1 MGKAKKQ
8 RKNRGSR
15 AAPYEVDESMVGD
28 AEDSNHDQAI
38 DDSKLSDKPNNGVVG
53 TSENA
58 EEPGT
63 GGRQIHKRQAAE
75 WRKMKSEVAQLKKQR
90 QKLRKKVVAER
101 EERKKLGKLIK
112 EKISSMRKR
121 HDAELQ
127 ALGLGKSLHSV
138 DPEETMAVDD

>member
-1 MGKAKKQ
+1 MGKVKKQ
-8 RKNRGSR
+8 RKNRRSR
-15 AAPYEVDESMVGD
+15 AAPYEVDESMMGE
-28 AEDSNHDQAI
+28 AEAPNQAI
-38 DDSKLSDKPNNGVVG
+38 DDSELANQPNNGVAG
-53 TSENA
+53 ANENA
-58 EEPGT
+58 EEPAT

>member
-1 MGKAKKQ
+1 MGKVKKQ
-8 RKNRGSR
+8 RKNRRSR
-15 AAPYEVDESMVGD
+15 ATPYEVDESMMGE
-28 AEDSNHDQAI
+28 AEAPNQAI
-38 DDSKLSDKPNNGVVG
+38 DDSKLANQPNNGVAG
-53 TSENA
+53 ANENS

>member
-1 MGKAKKQ
+1 MGKVKKQ
-8 RKNRGSR
+8 RKNRRSR
-15 AAPYEVDESMVGD
+15 VAPYEVDESMMGE
-28 AEDSNHDQAI
+28 AEAPNQAI
-38 DDSKLSDKPNNGVVG
+38 DDSELANQPNNGVAG
-53 TSENA
+53 ANENA
-58 EEPGT
+58 EEPAT

>member
-8 RKNRGSR
+8 RKNRGNRS
-15 AAPYEVDESMVGD
+15 APYEAGDVDMMAETGPSPDDAVDDPTLTSQPKEQANGAGD
-28 AEDSNHDQAI
+28 
-38 DDSKLSDKPNNGVVG
+38 K
-53 TSENA
+53 A

-101 EERKKLGKLIK
+101 EERKKIGKLIK
-112 EKISSMRKR
+112 AKISSMRKR
-121 HDAELQ
+121 HDEELE

-138 DPEETMAVDD
+138 DADESMAVDD